1 MRQGPGSIEGRELRA
16 RLAEER
22 NAEEMARDRRTS
34 RMFESITRRSGHVKL
49 ATLALFSDR
58 MFETLLL
65 PGMDGTGELL
75 ASFARHLAPELSP
88 RIVNYPLQRAL
99 GYVDL
104 ERGIGLPDG
113 PFAIVAES
121 FSGPICV
128 RLTARHPDRV
138 RGVVLVASFVRSPAP
153 ILARLGALIAP
164 LLGGTAPAFALRW
177 WLLGGDA
184 TKSEIGRASC
194 RERV

>member
-1 MRQGPGSIEGRELRA
+1 MLEVGRGARA
-16 RLAEER
+16 RTS

-65 PGMDGTGELL
+65 SGVDGPGELL

-88 RIVNYPLQRAL
+88 RIVNSPLQRAL

-104 ERGIGLPDG
+104 LCGIGVP
-113 PFAIVAES
+113 AE
-121 FSGPICV
+121 IY
-128 RLTARHPDRV
+128 
-138 RGVVLVASFVRSPAP
+138 
-153 ILARLGALIAP
+153 ALFLHA
-164 LLGGTAPAFALRW
+164 APA
-177 WLLGGDA
+177 
-184 TKSEIGRASC
+184 
-194 RERV
+194 